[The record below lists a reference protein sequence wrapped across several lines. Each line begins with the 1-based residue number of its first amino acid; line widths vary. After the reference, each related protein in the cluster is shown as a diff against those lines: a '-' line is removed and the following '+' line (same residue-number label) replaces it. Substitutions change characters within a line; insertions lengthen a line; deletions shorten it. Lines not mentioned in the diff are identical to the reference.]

1 MQYAGFFP
9 YYKRPRK
16 FLKENICFIN
26 GNCISVNS
34 NKTKIKSLGKKTIF
48 FKTKASILRSQWL
61 EVTN

>member
-48 FKTKASILRSQWL
+48 FLKQKHQF
-61 EVTN
+61 